1 MGKGTLWSRS
11 KRKDLTNHFKEV
23 QINLTGFKW
32 YLIIHTTG
40 ILQRR
45 RVSIFG
51 GGSGGQRD
59 NYIHTRVHNM
69 GYAIKLKTVE
79 MCQSSEFADH
89 FVI

>member
-1 MGKGTLWSRS
+1 MYTSAAAEGVYIW
-11 KRKDLTNHFKEV
+11 
-23 QINLTGFKW
+23 
-32 YLIIHTTG
+32 
-40 ILQRR
+40 
-45 RVSIFG
+45 